1 MTKPRLRW
9 SDGYARAF
17 PPRLLRL
24 LALPLGRH
32 LNSADGHRWEATRML
47 NDAFNYVQQEGVDGD
62 YAEFGVFEGRLVT
75 AAWEAIQRYGL
86 NQVSMHAY
94 DSFEGLPSA
103 RGADEGGPF
112 RGGQFRSPR
121 HVFDAET
128 RKIPA
133 ERLTVTEGFFDV
145 SLPQADQHS
154 IAVAWV
160 DCDLYESTVPVL
172 DFLTTQLQDGSVLVF
187 DDWFCFH
194 GRPDRGEH
202 RACREWLE
210 ANPHISLVPYRD
222 FHWAGRSF
230 LVNIDQQ

>member
-1 MTKPRLRW
+1 
-9 SDGYARAF
+9 
-17 PPRLLRL
+17 
-24 LALPLGRH
+24 
-32 LNSADGHRWEATRML
+32 ML
-47 NDAFNYVQQEGVDGD
+47 NNAFCYVQQEGIKGD
-62 YAEFGVFEGRLVT
+62 YAEFGVWQGRLFT

-86 NQVSMHAY
+86 TQVSMHAY
-94 DSFEGLPSA
+94 DSFEGLPPA
-103 RGADEGGPF
+103 KGVDEDGPF
-112 RGGQFRSPR
+112 RAGQFRSDR
-121 HVFDAET
+121 DRFDAET

-133 ERLTVTEGFFDV
+133 DRLTVTEGLFDA
-145 SLPQADQHS
+145 SLPQAEKHR

-202 RACREWLE
+202 RACREWLD
-210 ANPHISLVPYRD
+210 ANPEISLVPYRD

-230 LVNIDQQ
+230 LVNIDRG